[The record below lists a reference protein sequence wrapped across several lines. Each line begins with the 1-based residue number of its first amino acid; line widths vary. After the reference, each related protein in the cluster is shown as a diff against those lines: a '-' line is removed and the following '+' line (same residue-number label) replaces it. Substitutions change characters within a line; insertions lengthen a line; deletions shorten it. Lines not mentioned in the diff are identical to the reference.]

1 MDWISKWLVKWG
13 ILVLLAIGL
22 LVAGLGLLTAPNA
35 PRGTILAQ
43 RPASGGVLLADLE
56 TEEANLALIGEL
68 TLKDPTPLFLPTQ
81 WNSGQVDRAM
91 TAERS
96 SGASFGPIG
105 AKWVFPD
112 EENRLVLPDGVSVP
126 SSAISTI
133 DQIENGIWVGEL
145 ARRGGSNRA
154 LASRAGYLEV
164 VAVDTGKTVYERVL
178 EAPVDGQVIEVP
190 VETMLAVNSSGFWL
204 RPTVAQ
210 VAEGGA
216 IEFDRVNL
224 MLRETRLETI
234 LEPGFYRILLGP

>member
-1 MDWISKWLVKWG
+1 M
-13 ILVLLAIGL
+13 
-22 LVAGLGLLTAPNA
+22 
-35 PRGTILAQ
+35 
-43 RPASGGVLLADLE
+43 
-56 TEEANLALIGEL
+56 
-68 TLKDPTPLFLPTQ
+68 PTQ

>member
-1 MDWISKWLVKWG
+1 MEWVYKWLVKWG
-13 ILVLLAIGL
+13 ILVLLALAL
-22 LVAGLGLLTAPNA
+22 LVAGLGLFTTPDA
-35 PRGTILAQ
+35 PRGTLLAE
-43 RPASGGVLLADLE
+43 RPASVGVLLADME
-56 TEEANLALIGEL
+56 TEEENLALIGEL

-126 SSAISTI
+126 GSAISTI
-133 DQIENGIWVGEL
+133 DQIENKLRAGEL
-145 ARRGGSNRA
+145 ARRDGGDRSLMA
-154 LASRAGYLEV
+154 RAGFLKV

-178 EAPVDGQVIEVP
+178 DSGVEGQIIEVP
-190 VETMLAVNSSGFWL
+190 VETMLAINLSGFWL

-216 IEFDRVNL
+216 IEFDRVNF